1 MLCMIR
7 RNAFHI
13 ANLGKTSGL
22 LAASLQA
29 VKSQQ
34 DERVKSQPVT
44 SLKKMDGTVNIPI
57 KQRQADAKQG
67 CLWQE
72 SSCGSDRAEKSIWQL
87 IIASVDSWYHHQY
100 TETEPPGNIHGLQSG
115 NSECVADAVLGLIL
129 EKYQCTLRPLQTCAQ
144 GLEGP
149 VCTSWSILFWH
160 NCTGSIHVCSC
171 NNQVSWNFYD
181 YTIKDCA
188 FKRGL
193 SGLVFH
199 RPL

>member
-1 MLCMIR
+1 MLCIIR

-67 CLWQE
+67 CL
-72 SSCGSDRAEKSIWQL
+72 
-87 IIASVDSWYHHQY
+87 
-100 TETEPPGNIHGLQSG
+100 
-115 NSECVADAVLGLIL
+115 
-129 EKYQCTLRPLQTCAQ
+129 
-144 GLEGP
+144 
-149 VCTSWSILFWH
+149 
-160 NCTGSIHVCSC
+160 
-171 NNQVSWNFYD
+171 
-181 YTIKDCA
+181 
-188 FKRGL
+188 
-193 SGLVFH
+193 
-199 RPL
+199 